1 MKAQRVVW
9 PSRANVDIETFTLP
23 PIGDDEVLVAT
34 DCTLISPGTE
44 RAFLLGLPNAQGR
57 YPSRPGYSNIGTVIA
72 SGKAVTNC
80 QVGER
85 VASTHGHT
93 SHFVTAPSRLLKV
106 PSADVP
112 AEEAV
117 FFNLGAIALQGV
129 RKAHIELGEATLVLG
144 QGLIGLLAMQL
155 SKLSGATPLI
165 AADLTDSRLEISKS
179 MGADDTFNPEDANFS
194 EQLRDAT
201 RGDGPAVVI
210 EATGHPDGISTA
222 LDVAG
227 WGARVVLLA
236 STRGETPKVN
246 FYRDVHKKGLILY
259 GAHNGIRPRQESS
272 PNYWT
277 LEDDSLLL
285 LSLIAEKRFNVAP
298 LISHRVPGEEAPKAY
313 QLLMEWNPDLLGVV
327 LQWNDTP
334 KEKDG
339 TRIFD

>member
-9 PSRANVDIETFTLP
+9 PSRAKVDVETFELP

-34 DCTLISPGTE
+34 ACTLISPGTE

-57 YPSRPGYSNIGTVIA
+57 YPSRPGYSNIGTVIEV
-72 SGKAVTNC
+72 GKSVTNC

-85 VASTHGHT
+85 VASTQGHT
-93 SHFVTAPSRLLKV
+93 SHFVTAPNRLLKGT
-106 PSADVP
+106 SMDVP

-117 FFNLGAIALQGV
+117 FFNLGAIALQGI
-129 RKAHIELGEATLVLG
+129 RKARIELGEATLILG

-155 SKLSGATPLI
+155 AKLSGAVPLI

-179 MGADDTFNPEDANFS
+179 MGADYALNPEDTNFS
-194 EQLRDAT
+194 EQLSQVT
-201 RGDGPAVVI
+201 NGDGPAVVI
-210 EATGHPDGISTA
+210 EATGHPDAISTA

-227 WGARVVLLA
+227 RDARVVLLA

-259 GAHNGIRPRQESS
+259 GAHNSIRPRQESS
-272 PNYWT
+272 PNFWT

-285 LSLIAEKRFNVAP
+285 LTLIAGKRFNVVP
-298 LISHRVPGEEAPKAY
+298 LISHRVLGEEAPKAY
-313 QLLMEWNPDLLGVV
+313 QLLMEWNPGLLGVV
-327 LQWNDTP
+327 LQWNNSQTP
-334 KEKDG
+334 
-339 TRIFD
+339 